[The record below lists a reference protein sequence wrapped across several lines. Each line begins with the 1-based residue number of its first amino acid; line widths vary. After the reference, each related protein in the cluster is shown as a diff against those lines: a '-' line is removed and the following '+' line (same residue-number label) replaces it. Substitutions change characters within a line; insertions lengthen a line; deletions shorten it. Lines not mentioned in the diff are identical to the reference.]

1 MAVKVTRRR
10 SVATRSEKAMGD
22 DPNSV
27 WCPIITLDPVDCES
41 PKKSSWILC
50 LGSWD
55 VLGGFSKKRLLIC
68 AICEILSNGDSA
80 IMVLSSEV
88 RDPLPFSKGC
98 LPAGYKKYSTQNTAR
113 MQKGW
118 DRKHVYHCQKVGLL
132 SFFWWWECMKICQ
145 SISMGASEGFFLKP
159 RIWMWGI
166 PSDWCDHGR
175 CNLYLLNS
183 MDCSDCSSVKRK
195 FQILQLSEMKCG
207 WAFRTIF

>member
-10 SVATRSEKAMGD
+10 SATRSEKAMGD
-22 DPNSV
+22 DPQNPWIV
-27 WCPIITLDPVDCES
+27 FNHPRNPAGFCAWGLGMCWVVS
-41 PKKSSWILC
+41 PKSVCWY
-50 LGSWD
+50 D
-55 VLGGFSKKRLLIC
+55 
-68 AICEILSNGDSA
+68 LSNGDSA

-118 DRKHVYHCQKVGLL
+118 DRKHVYHCQNVGLL
-132 SFFWWWECMKICQ
+132 SFCWWWECMKICQ